1 MSAATVIRTPARYLV
16 IGLGCALL
24 NNAILIGADMAG
36 LHYTA
41 ATLLTFVTTVPI
53 AYFAHATWTFSASLS
68 WRGFYRFVAGSM
80 SSLLLAAGAVA
91 LARGAMGLPM
101 MIAAPLATVAM
112 TIYNYLMARWAVK
125 VPQRG

>member
-1 MSAATVIRTPARYLV
+1 MPAPAVIRAPARYLV

-24 NNAILIGADMAG
+24 NNAILISADWAG

-41 ATLLTFVTTVPI
+41 ATVLTFVSTVPI
-53 AYFAHATWTFSASLS
+53 AYFAHATWTFSAALS
-68 WRGFYRFVAGSM
+68 WHGFCRFVTGSM
-80 SSLLLAAGAVA
+80 SSLMLAAAAVA
-91 LARGAMGLPM
+91 LARGAIGLPM
-101 MIAAPLATVAM
+101 VIAAPLATVAM